1 MRLLTTEKY
10 VFTPLPVKLLN
21 KLFTKMIID
30 TMKVSD
36 VIGNP

>member
-1 MRLLTTEKY
+1 MRLLTTEKH